1 MMLRP
6 VGGVPVARIMGIEI
20 RIHPV
25 WILILAVI
33 TAVAATEVGEL
44 SPNVPAQVRWGVG
57 LVAAFAFLGSVLVHE
72 LAHGIT
78 ARRRGVPVAP
88 INLLF
93 FGGAALIDQAAGR
106 PRDEAWIAAA
116 GPLASLAIGLS
127 LVAAALAVNDIR
139 VPFVEAAFL
148 LGILNTGLG
157 LLHLVPAYPLDGGRI
172 LRAVVWE
179 YTGDERRGSRVA
191 VLVGRLV
198 GYVLIGIGLVVSVMG
213 DALTS
218 VMLVVSGWFL
228 GSAARGLDRRAA
240 IEDLLEG
247 LRVDEVMERDTPS
260 VSPQLT
266 LDTFAGQYLDRAD
279 ASSLAVMR
287 GDSLLGLIGV
297 SDLRRIARR
306 RWPTTR
312 AEQIMVGAP
321 VLPILAPEL
330 PMRAGLEELRRT
342 GVDGLPVSE
351 GAGLLGVLTRR
362 SVVAAIQRRA
372 TERAGSPSAGRRAWL
387 SVASAVPRPWNTGR
401 QGRPGPDSTKRPND
415 PPDKPPEAPS

>member
-1 MMLRP
+1 
-6 VGGVPVARIMGIEI
+6 
-20 RIHPV
+20 
-25 WILILAVI
+25 
-33 TAVAATEVGEL
+33 
-44 SPNVPAQVRWGVG
+44 
-57 LVAAFAFLGSVLVHE
+57 
-72 LAHGIT
+72 
-78 ARRRGVPVAP
+78 
-88 INLLF
+88 
-93 FGGAALIDQAAGR
+93 
-106 PRDEAWIAAA
+106 
-116 GPLASLAIGLS
+116 
-127 LVAAALAVNDIR
+127 
-139 VPFVEAAFL
+139 
-148 LGILNTGLG
+148 
-157 LLHLVPAYPLDGGRI
+157 
-172 LRAVVWE
+172 
-179 YTGDERRGSRVA
+179 
-191 VLVGRLV
+191 
-198 GYVLIGIGLVVSVMG
+198 
-213 DALTS
+213 
-218 VMLVVSGWFL
+218 
-228 GSAARGLDRRAA
+228 
-240 IEDLLEG
+240 
-247 LRVDEVMERDTPS
+247 
-260 VSPQLT
+260 
-266 LDTFAGQYLDRAD
+266 
-279 ASSLAVMR
+279 MR